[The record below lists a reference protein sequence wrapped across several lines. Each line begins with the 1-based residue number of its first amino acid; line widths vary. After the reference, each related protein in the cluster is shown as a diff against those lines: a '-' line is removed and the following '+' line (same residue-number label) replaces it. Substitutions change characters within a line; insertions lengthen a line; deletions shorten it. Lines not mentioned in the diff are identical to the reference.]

1 LTLKL
6 ETTLLPCALLEA
18 TMQSDKGLRGRKI
31 GFLGGG
37 NMAEALIRGLLH
49 SSSVTAD
56 QLRASDVKG
65 ERLTVLRERHAIE
78 TMEDNDALA
87 RWADVLVIAVKPQIV
102 DRILAPLGAG
112 LGPNDVVISIAAGIP
127 IDALEARLPDGA
139 RVIRSMPNTAA
150 IALASATAISAGSH
164 ATHEDMEIART
175 LFQAVGR
182 VVVLDETL
190 LDAVTGLSGS
200 GPAYIMLIIEALAD
214 GGVKVGLG
222 RDVALLLAAQ
232 TVYGA
237 AKLQLETGEHPGRL
251 KDMVTSPGG
260 TAIAGLHT
268 LEAGGLRRTL
278 IDAVE
283 TASNR
288 SAELGAQMAQ
298 KLRR

>member
-1 LTLKL
+1 M
-6 ETTLLPCALLEA
+6 A
-18 TMQSDKGLRGRKI
+18 MRGRKI

-37 NMAEALIRGLLH
+37 NMAAALIRGLLH
-49 SSSVTAD
+49 SETMAAD
-56 QLRASDVKG
+56 QIRASDVKA
-65 ERLTVLRERHAIE
+65 ERLAELREKHGIQ
-78 TMEDNDALA
+78 TSLDNDEIV
-87 RWADVLVIAVKPQIV
+87 RWADIIVIAVKPQIV
-102 DRILAPLGAG
+102 DRILAPIGAAMSPDN
-112 LGPNDVVISIAAGIP
+112 LVISIAAGVP
-127 IDALEARLPDGA
+127 LEAFESRLPKGA

-150 IALASATAISAGSH
+150 MALAAATAIAPGAH
-164 ATHEDMEIART
+164 ATEDDVAT
-175 LFQAVGR
+175 AKALFEAVGR
-182 VVVLDETL
+182 CVVLDESL

-200 GPAYIMLIIEALAD
+200 GPAYVMLMIEALAD

-222 RDVALLLAAQ
+222 RDTALLLAAQ

-268 LEAGGLRRTL
+268 LESGGLRRTL

-283 TASNR
+283 VASNR
-288 SAELGAQMAQ
+288 SAELGAQMAL